1 MKLMPCKKQTWTA
14 ISLPRVEI
22 LVLPQINSKS
32 ETLSNWNSTNLGVKL
47 YFYVIERSENANS
60 IEMLDN
66 LKEVPV
72 PKVSDK
78 ITHAWVTVLSCIA
91 INVILQGNEFWFHFV
106 IIVAW
111 EIYLLRLLS
120 ISFNTF
126 NLDSF
131 AISLYLKIILKI
143 STILEETKVKS
154 IWKTR

>member
-1 MKLMPCKKQTWTA
+1 
-14 ISLPRVEI
+14 
-22 LVLPQINSKS
+22 
-32 ETLSNWNSTNLGVKL
+32 
-47 YFYVIERSENANS
+47 
-60 IEMLDN
+60 MLDN

-111 EIYLLRLLS
+111 EIYLLRLLY

-143 STILEETKVKS
+143 STILEETKVKP

>member
-1 MKLMPCKKQTWTA
+1 MQTVLKCWI
-14 ISLPRVEI
+14 ISRKYLAQGPRK
-22 LVLPQINSKS
+22 NYSCMS
-32 ETLSNWNSTNLGVKL
+32 HSFKL
-47 YFYVIERSENANS
+47 YCNQC
-60 IEMLDN
+60 N
-66 LKEVPV
+66 L
-72 PKVSDK
+72 
-78 ITHAWVTVLSCIA
+78 TR
-91 INVILQGNEFWFHFV
+91 QWFHFV

-154 IWKTR
+154 I